1 MNSNMAKQKIWKI
14 ILGILV
20 ASIALN
26 GGYFYLNSAA
36 MTNENLIALVTILT
50 PVISA
55 INYIIMGFAA
65 GLGFYLAKREA
76 EK

>member
-1 MNSNMAKQKIWKI
+1 MAKQKIWKAI
-14 ILGILV
+14 IWLLV
-20 ASIALN
+20 VSIVLN

-36 MTNENLIALVTILT
+36 MTNENLVTLVAILT

-65 GLGFYLAKREA
+65 GLGFYLAKQET